1 MANNHA
7 LYYFRKSNNMAY
19 SVDLI
24 YSKNQDYTNPQT
36 VTEAGKPSTIDL
48 ENLDSNQT
56 YYAKAVLKND
66 GTVEDEDTYTFT
78 TLPAGTI
85 ALTHQSSTRQ
95 GSNYVVVYTYTST
108 YALSSSILRCGASI
122 AVQGVIAGNTITY
135 TISGLTPGVSY
146 NCEITTI
153 DIYAESQVDPV
164 TLVMPVV
171 NTFSIST
178 KTVSETFV
186 TLNLD
191 YTLDGGFANGS
202 VEYWLATQNPD
213 TDTPQYRFYFDNGDT
228 TVDVTGLT
236 AATAYKFRGK
246 IVLSNWST
254 EVYSNVVTES
264 TSAGVLGEYFSLN
277 NLGGETAEFSIITAG
292 TVSKDIN
299 YSLDDGET
307 WTAYDLSTLPVVS
320 VGAGKSVKLRGRNNG
335 GIGTSPFSSYNIQL
349 HMNKSYSVTGNPSS
363 LVDPEPAVFA
373 TYTNFPAMGR
383 LFQNETNLVDASGLE
398 TSQYTQVGDFHFYR
412 AFEGSGLQR
421 PPSFSGVTLIKRSG
435 MERAFYGCSA
445 LAEATDLS
453 SLVELRGEHALLYT
467 YKNCTSLTTGSNLH
481 SLTTI
486 SNNGGMVEGM
496 YESCTSLVT
505 AYSPKLTTWNEN
517 YFRNWLNGVSASGEV
532 CVPTGMSLNI
542 IPTDT
547 VNGVPNGWW
556 AHYC

>member
-1 MANNHA
+1 MAITETG
-7 LYYFRKSNNMAY
+7 
-19 SVDLI
+19 VV
-24 YSKNQDYTNPQT
+24 
-36 VTEAGKPSTIDL
+36 VTTLQGIQA
-48 ENLDSNQT
+48 
-56 YYAKAVLKND
+56 
-66 GTVEDEDTYTFT
+66 TYTEQGQALQIVMDGLTPNTAYQATAYCIDNGIQSTSNTESFT
-78 TLPAGTI
+78 TLAAGTI
-85 ALTHQSSTRQ
+85 TLTHQSSTRQ

-135 TISGLTPGVSY
+135 TVSGLTPGDAYISQ
-146 NCEITTI
+146 ITTI
-153 DIYAESQVDPV
+153 DIYAESQVDTA

-254 EVYSNVVTES
+254 EVYSNVVAES

-277 NLGGETAEFSIITAG
+277 NLGEETAEFSIITAG
-292 TVSKDIN
+292 TVNKDIN

-363 LVDPEPAVFA
+363 LVDPDPAVFA

-383 LFQNETNLVDASGLE
+383 LFQNETNLVDASGM
-398 TSQYTQVGDFHFYR
+398 TTVQYTAIGGWGVYYAFAGTGLVKPPKFESVTRVGR
-412 AFEGSGLQR
+412 AGFEN
-421 PPSFSGVTLIKRSG
+421 
-435 MERAFYGCSA
+435 AFRNCTR
-445 LAEATDLS
+445 LAEAC
-453 SLVELRGEHALLYT
+453 SLAQLESVSGEHGLLSMYFG
-467 YKNCTSLTTGSNLH
+467 CTNLLTCSDLR
-481 SLTTI
+481 
-486 SNNGGMVEGM
+486 
-496 YESCTSLVT
+496 
-505 AYSPKLTTWNEN
+505 KLTSISQSGGELQELYYNCEKISEVYAPNVSTWVTSATV
-517 YFRNWLNGVSASGEV
+517 YTNWLYGVAATGIVHKPSGL
-532 CVPTGMSLNI
+532 T

-547 VNGVPNGWW
+547 TSGVPTGWTTQD
-556 AHYC
+556 Y